1 MRSMHNGTIAVIL
14 VGHFTAAFA
23 ALGMPPFFALIL
35 EQSLHSEAIY
45 LAGWLYGVP
54 ILFTA
59 LSSPLWGY
67 LADRVGKRAMLMRAQ
82 LGLAASFLL
91 AGFADSTAQF
101 FIALVLQGVL
111 GGTFGASNAYLAGV
125 LRGRALTRSLTLM
138 QGSARAALVC
148 APVVLGLFVGI
159 TSPIELYCYLA
170 ILPLLSALLIFCLPP
185 LQSPSTQTP
194 EETSEPNTQQHDM
207 KPVLTATQIYLTQ
220 FLFVFATVITFPYFI
235 PFALQDQFALSASMA
250 GLLFGLP
257 HLVYLLC
264 AAPLSRWFGEHHLL
278 TTLGFAMLL
287 LSIALV
293 AQTQVSSVNAL
304 IAWRVVM
311 GIAMT
316 LAFIALHGAIAAVVH
331 ATNAGRTMG
340 WFESSSKW
348 GGVVAAVVAGVV
360 VQIAGLASP
369 FLVGAA
375 CTVFTLCY
383 LTVLNISLRR
393 LAAVDS

>member
-1 MRSMHNGTIAVIL
+1 MKPVQNGTIAVIL

-23 ALGMPPFFALIL
+23 ALGMSPFFTLIL

-54 ILFTA
+54 ILFMA

-67 LADRVGKRAMLMRAQ
+67 LADKVGKRAMLMRAQ

-101 FIALVLQGVL
+101 FVALVLQGVL
-111 GGTFGASNAYLAGV
+111 GGTFGASNAYLASV

-148 APVVLGLFVGI
+148 APVVLGLFVGM

-170 ILPLLSALLIFCLPP
+170 LLPLLSALLIFCLPP
-185 LQSPSTQTP
+185 LESPSAP
-194 EETSEPNTQQHDM
+194 EKIAEAIAQQQAV
-207 KPVLTATQIYLTQ
+207 KPVLTATQINLTQ

-235 PFALQDQFALSASMA
+235 PFALQDHFGLSASIA

-264 AAPLSRWFGEHHLL
+264 AAPLSRWFGEQHLL
-278 TTLGFAMLL
+278 TTLVFSLLL
-287 LSIALV
+287 LSIALF
-293 AQTQVSSVNAL
+293 AQAQVSSINVL

-316 LAFIALHGAIAAVVH
+316 LVFIALHGAIAAVVH
-331 ATNAGRTMG
+331 SGNAGRTMG

-348 GGVVAAVVAGVV
+348 GGVAAAVVAGVAA
-360 VQIAGLASP
+360 QMSGLTSP

-375 CTVFTLCY
+375 CTVFALCY